1 MRAHVPRPGRPV
13 RSKGERSSGAR
24 IRRVRFIDPYE
35 MHGKRG
41 YRTVR
46 CGEFGSERNNGEPH
60 IGIDVHKAGHDQVSD
75 QMQQAQGEVVK
86 DGMAAD
92 EEEERAQVVRRIVL
106 NMRQIF
112 VFAVPILMVP
122 LADPI
127 LSLID
132 TIFLGHFTGS
142 LALASLGPCTLLF
155 NFAFYSFTALTIATV
170 SILGEK
176 LRKGQEKE
184 ASKALSTSLLL
195 GAVGGALITL
205 ILSVFGARMLAMT
218 GCDPVLL
225 PLSEKYLRIRAFAAP
240 AAIVTSVAQAGFLS
254 QRDSKTPL
262 RIVVGSIIFSA
273 LGDLVLI
280 GGLNF
285 GVEGAAWTTLG
296 AQIFSATRLLRALK
310 RSRVVPSLVLPT
322 VGEIVALLKYVSTLG
337 IFYVSKTG
345 SYLIL
350 QASAT
355 RLPALSLAAHQPVM
369 QLWGLC
375 SFTSAPLEQA
385 SLAFLPIAKTLKD
398 KHEMMG
404 ALLATGAILGV
415 VCSTVAVGVP
425 TLFPFLLTSDKSLW
439 VLMGSVW
446 KQGMF
451 SMLCCGLDVTST
463 GILLA
468 NRDTGYVAKAMVISL
483 CILIAFFYGQPFLG
497 GGSSLSG
504 VWWGLAA
511 FFLSRVV
518 QSFPRVVCHHF

>member
-1 MRAHVPRPGRPV
+1 MPRPGRPV
-13 RSKGERSSGAR
+13 RKWLNGAR
-24 IRRVRFIDPYE
+24 IRGARLIDTYTIHFYDE
-35 MHGKRG
+35 RS
-41 YRTVR
+41 YRPVR
-46 CGEFGSERNNGEPH
+46 CGEFRSERNGGELH
-60 IGIDVHKAGHDQVSD
+60 TDNKHKSGHDHAD
-75 QMQQAQGEVVK
+75 QQATDEQ
-86 DGMAAD
+86 
-92 EEEERAQVVRRIVL
+92 EEEDMVERGTGEGERVEVVRRVVL
-106 NMRQIF
+106 NMKQI
-112 VFAVPILMVP
+112 VLFAVPILMVP

-176 LRKGQEKE
+176 LRKGQERE
-184 ASKALSTSLLL
+184 ASNALSTSLLL
-195 GAVGGALITL
+195 GALGGVLITL
-205 ILSVFGARMLAMT
+205 VLSVFGARMLVMT

-225 PLSEKYLRIRAFAAP
+225 PLSEKYLRIRAYAAP

-262 RIVVGSIIFSA
+262 RIVIGSIIFSA

-280 GGLNF
+280 GGLNY

-310 RSRVVPSLVLPT
+310 RSRVVPSLVLPSIEE
-322 VGEIVALLKYVSTLG
+322 VVALLKYVSTLG
-337 IFYVSKTG
+337 IFYVAKTG

-415 VCSTVAVGVP
+415 VCSTIAVGVP

-483 CILIAFFYGQPFLG
+483 CILIAFFYGQPFFG

-518 QSFPRVVCHHF
+518 QSFPRVIYHHF